1 MSNLSDYLTQ
11 NGIRQEE
18 FAARI
23 GVTQATVSRLKD
35 RLIKP
40 SIKVAADIE
49 RETGGAI
56 PAASWA
62 DCPDTGAGQ

>member
-1 MSNLSDYLTQ
+1 MSKLSEYLKD
-11 NGIRQEE
+11 NGIRQED

-23 GVTQATVSRLKD
+23 GVTQATVSRLKAG
-35 RLIKP
+35 LLTP
-40 SIKVAADIE
+40 SVTVAAGIE

-62 DCPDTGAGQ
+62 EVRAQQ